1 MSLRFQKQ
9 DPDRASGWRRLFQVI
24 ARRFPQLFLAGIG
37 PAAAAVPGIVGFFA
51 FSDTVPL
58 LAILVGALSG
68 GLAGPFYG
76 GMYHLIYLALKSEP
90 GYFGVRYRAFLS
102 RRWKSFLLPGAG
114 TGGLVTVMLLAWWQM
129 LAYGGGVL
137 LLFGVVLADMLLLAA
152 AVTVSFHLRG
162 TGEQRAGL
170 RAVIRYIVGHLGP
183 VCRAAAQQGVYWL
196 CACLLLPYSLL
207 VLPGPGIWFP
217 ALLGAFTLY
226 EASPDGEKKR

>member
-9 DPDRASGWRRLFQVI
+9 NPNSASGRRRLFQVI
-24 ARRFPQLFLAGIG
+24 IRRFPQLFLAGIG
-37 PAAAAVPGIVGFFA
+37 PAVAAVPGIVGFFA

-58 LAILVGALSG
+58 LAILAGALSG

-76 GMYHLIYLALKSEP
+76 GMCHLICLALEAEP

-102 RRWKSFLLPGAG
+102 RQWKSFLLPGAG
-114 TGGLVTVMLLAWWQM
+114 TGGLATIMLLAWRQM
-129 LAYGGGVL
+129 LAYGGAAL
-137 LLFGVVLADMLLLAA
+137 LLFGMVLVDMLLLVA

-162 TGEQRAGL
+162 TGDQRAGL
-170 RAVIRYIVGHLGP
+170 WAVIRYIVGHLGP
-183 VCRAAAQQGVYWL
+183 VCRAAVWQGIYWS

-207 VLPGPGIWFP
+207 VLPVPGIWFP

-226 EASPDGEKKR
+226 GASPEGEKKR